1 MNDTTR
7 PDDISTATM
16 PPRNRIYGWF
26 DRRTGLS
33 ELLHEALDEPIP
45 GGARFA
51 YVFGSGL
58 LYIFLSQ
65 ILTGVFLALYYVPSA
80 DHAHT
85 TVAYL
90 TKEVSAGAFL
100 RSLHAY
106 GSSAMVVILLL
117 HFAQVFLYGSYK
129 GRRELLWVSGCV
141 LFALV
146 VGMAF
151 TGYLLPWD
159 QKAYFATAVGTNIAS
174 EVPFIGEWLKRLM
187 RGGTEMGTLT
197 LSRFY
202 VAHVFLLPAA
212 IFAFIA
218 AHVFLFRRAGAAG
231 PISEDPINPRQA
243 AERFYPRQ
251 VVMDMSFALL
261 LIAVLGLMA
270 LLFPA
275 ELGPRANPADTQYL
289 PRPEWYYLPAFQWLK
304 YWSGSFTVV
313 GILVIPTILAALLVS
328 LPFYDRK
335 PERRPWRRPLAVG
348 GFAGI
353 FTALILLGALS
364 YRDDHRDA
372 GVVKQLAKQRE
383 ETEQFMKT
391 PFEPEMASSSLT
403 AANVALADPLAAKG
417 KVVFEVLDCTS
428 CHGDG
433 GIGTPAGS
441 KLLGVGTKLPPDK
454 LMAVLKQ
461 PTAKMEEGGMEP
473 VELKEEEMK
482 ALIAYLN
489 SLR

>member
-7 PDDISTATM
+7 PDDTSTAT
-16 PPRNRIYGWF
+16 PPQCNRIYGWF

-33 ELLHEALDEPIP
+33 NLLHEALDELIP

-65 ILTGVFLALYYVPSA
+65 VLTGIFLALYYVPSA

-100 RSLHAY
+100 RSLHSY

-117 HFAQVFLYGSYK
+117 HFAQTFLYGSYK

-174 EVPFIGEWLKRLM
+174 EVPLIGEWLKRLM

-202 VAHVFLLPAA
+202 VAHVFLIPAA

-231 PISEDPINPRQA
+231 PISEDPINPKQV

-251 VVMDMSFALL
+251 VVMDMGFALL
-261 LIAVLGLMA
+261 LIAVLGLIA
-270 LLFPA
+270 FLFPA
-275 ELGPRANPADTQYL
+275 ELGPKANPSDTQYL

-313 GILVIPTILAALLVS
+313 GILVIPAILAALLVS

-335 PERRPWRRPLAVG
+335 PERRPWKRPLAVG

-364 YRDDHRDA
+364 YRDDYRDA
-372 GVVKQLAKQRE
+372 GVVKQLARQRE
-383 ETEQFMKT
+383 ETEQFMKA
-391 PFEPEMASSSLT
+391 PFEPEMASSSLA

-417 KVVFEVLDCTS
+417 KVVFEVLDCAS

-441 KLLGVGTKLPPDK
+441 KLLGVGAKLPQDK
-454 LMAVLKQ
+454 LMTVLKQ

-473 VELKEEEMK
+473 VLLKEEEMK

-489 SLR
+489 SLK

>member
-7 PDDISTATM
+7 PDDTSDVTV
-16 PPRNRIYGWF
+16 PQRNRIYGWF

-65 ILTGVFLALYYVPSA
+65 VLTGVFLALYYVPSA

-100 RSLHAY
+100 RSLHSY

-117 HFAQVFLYGSYK
+117 HFAQTFLYGSYK

-202 VAHVFLLPAA
+202 VAHVFLIPAA

-231 PISEDPINPRQA
+231 PISEDPINPKQV

-261 LIAVLGLMA
+261 LIAVLGLIA

-275 ELGPRANPADTQYL
+275 ELGPRANPSDTQYL

-304 YWSGSFTVV
+304 YWSGSLTVV

-348 GFAGI
+348 GFAGV

-364 YRDDHRDA
+364 YRDDHRDT
-372 GVVKQLAKQRE
+372 GVGKQLAKQRE

-391 PFEPEMASSSLT
+391 PFEPEMASSTLT
-403 AANVALADPLAAKG
+403 AANVALANPLAAKG
-417 KVVFEVLDCTS
+417 KVVFEVLDCAS

-433 GIGTPAGS
+433 GIGTPAAS

-473 VELKEEEMK
+473 VLLKEEEMK
-482 ALIAYLN
+482 ALLAYLN
-489 SLR
+489 NLR